1 MENLKHCKMLIS
13 KKNEIY
19 LQITNI
25 SSSESAELSDF
36 FTFEVPGFKFMP
48 AYRNRVWDGKIRLFS
63 PASGEIYVGLLPYIK
78 QWCKDNGIRYEIEAG
93 VEEKRTLAR
102 SVVQGFIR
110 QLKPKS
116 RGKSLKVRDYQ
127 IDAVHHALSRD
138 RCLLVS
144 PTASGKSL
152 IIYSIVRYHQMSERK
167 TLIIVPTTSLV
178 EQMYKDFEDY
188 GWSSGTYCQKIYQ
201 GHDRKVTKDVVIS
214 TWQSL
219 YKMNKKYFEQ
229 FDVIIGDEAHQ
240 FKAKSLTSILTKL
253 HLCKYRYG
261 LTGTL
266 DGTQTHKLVLEGLF
280 GPVKDVVT
288 TKELIDKKTLA
299 SLRIKCIILKHR
311 QKRERMTYAEELQ
324 HLAGEPK
331 RNKFISD
338 LLLHLNG
345 NTLCLFQ
352 LVEKHGKILY
362 DGLKEEENV
371 FFIYGKTDT
380 KEREEIRHI
389 VDASKNSTIIASYGV
404 FSTGIN
410 IRNINNIVLA
420 SPSKSKIRVL
430 QSIGRGLRTSST
442 KDSVLIFDLADD
454 ISYKERRNFTLNHFM
469 ERINIYNEQQFNYE
483 ISKVN
488 LYKSIKLSHK
498 QPT

>member
-1 MENLKHCKMLIS
+1 MQIS
-13 KKNEIY
+13 KKNEVY
-19 LQITNI
+19 LQIENL

-63 PASGEIYVGLLPYIK
+63 PASGEIYVGLLPYVR
-78 QWCKDNGIRYEIEAG
+78 QWCSDNGVQYEISKE
-93 VEEKRTLAR
+93 VEGKRTLAR

-110 QLKPKS
+110 SLKPKS

-152 IIYSIVRYHQMSERK
+152 IIYSIVRYYQMSDLT
-167 TLIIVPTTSLV
+167 TLILVPTTSLV

-201 GHDRKVTKDVVIS
+201 GHDKKVTKSVVIS

-219 YKMNKKYFEQ
+219 YKMNKKYFES
-229 FDVIIGDEAHQ
+229 FDVVIGDEAHQ

-253 HLCKYRYG
+253 HMCKYRYG

-280 GPVKDVVT
+280 GPVKEVVS

-299 SLRIKCIILKHR
+299 QSKIKCIILKHK
-311 QKRERMTYAEELQ
+311 QIRERMTYAEELQ

-362 DGLKEEENV
+362 EGLKEEENV
-371 FFIYGKTDT
+371 FLIYGKTDT
-380 KEREEIRHI
+380 KEREDIRHI
-389 VDASKNSTIIASYGV
+389 VDGAKNSTIIASYGV

-410 IRNINNIVLA
+410 IRNINHIVLA
-420 SPSKSKIRVL
+420 SPSKSIIRVL

-454 ISYKERRNFTLNHFM
+454 ISYRERRNFTLNHFM

-488 LYKSIKLSHK
+488 LYKSSI
-498 QPT
+498 